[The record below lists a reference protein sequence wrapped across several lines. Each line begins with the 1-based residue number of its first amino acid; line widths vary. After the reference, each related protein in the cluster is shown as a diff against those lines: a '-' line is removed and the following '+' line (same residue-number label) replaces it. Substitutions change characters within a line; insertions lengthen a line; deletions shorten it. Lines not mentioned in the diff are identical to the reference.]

1 MGAFAYREENG
12 RRVLHAEEV
21 PLPAVAARF
30 GTPTYCYAAAV
41 LEARYRALAAAAPR
55 ARIHYSIKA
64 NDARAVIRTFAGLG
78 AGADVVSGGELARA
92 LAAGMAPE
100 RLVFAGVGKT
110 RAEMERALAA
120 GIAQFNVESP
130 AELALLDEV
139 ARARRTRA
147 PAALR
152 VNPDV
157 DAGSHDKISTGRRGD
172 KFGIDARE
180 APALYAR
187 AAALAGIEPVG
198 IAVHI
203 GSQIARLAPFEAA
216 CERVVALAERL
227 RAAGHPVPRV
237 DLGGGLG
244 VRYRDETP
252 PDVAAYGAL
261 VERVRDRLGAEVLI
275 EPGRWLAAPAGL
287 LLTRV
292 LVVKRAGGRAV
303 AIVDAAMNDLLR
315 PALYGAWH
323 AIGPVVASPPGRA
336 AVETDVE
343 TDIAGPVCESGDVLG
358 RARRLPP
365 LAAGDLLAVRDVGA
379 YGAVMA
385 STYNGRPLPAE
396 VMVRGRAV
404 AAIRPR
410 QDEEALLARDLLP
423 PWLA

>member
-12 RRVLHAEEV
+12 RRVLHAEDV
-21 PLPAVAARF
+21 SLPAIASRF
-30 GTPTYCYAAAV
+30 GTPTYCYAESV
-41 LEARYRALAAAAPR
+41 LGARYRALAAAAPR
-55 ARIHYSIKA
+55 VRIHYSIKA
-64 NDARAVIRTFAGLG
+64 NDARAVIRTFAVLG

-92 LAAGMAPE
+92 LAAGMAPA

-110 RAEMERALAA
+110 RAEMARALAA

-139 ARARRTRA
+139 ARARGA
-147 PAALR
+147 PAPVALR

-187 AAALAGIEPVG
+187 AAAMGGIEPVG
-198 IAVHI
+198 LAMHI
-203 GSQIARLAPFEAA
+203 GSQIGRLAPFEAA
-216 CERVVALAERL
+216 CERIVALAERL
-227 RAAGHPVPRV
+227 RADGLPVARV

-252 PDVAAYGAL
+252 PDAAAYGAL
-261 VERVRDRLGAEVLI
+261 AERVRDRLGADVLI
-275 EPGRWLAAPAGL
+275 EPGRWLVAPAGL

-292 LVVKRAGGRAV
+292 LVVKRAGGRPV

-323 AIGPVVASPPGRA
+323 AIEPVVAPPPGQA
-336 AVETDVE
+336 PVETDV
-343 TDIAGPVCESGDVLG
+343 AGPVCESGDVLG

-365 LAAGDLLAVRDVGA
+365 LAAGDLLAVRDAGA

-396 VMVRGRAV
+396 VMVRGDAV

-410 QDEEALLARDLLP
+410 QDEAALLARDRLP